1 MLRSVIEK
9 VNNIHEQ
16 MGKVSRKVKTLS
28 KNPRKMIEI
37 TNTVTK

>member
-1 MLRSVIEK
+1 MLRSLKEK

-16 MGKVSRKVKTLS
+16 MGEVSRKVKTLR

-37 TNTVTK
+37 TNTVTE